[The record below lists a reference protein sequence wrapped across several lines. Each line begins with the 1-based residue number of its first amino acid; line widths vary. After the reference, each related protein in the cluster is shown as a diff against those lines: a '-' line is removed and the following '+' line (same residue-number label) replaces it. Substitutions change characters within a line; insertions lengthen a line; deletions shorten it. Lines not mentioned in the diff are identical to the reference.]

1 MDKFKLDTSI
11 QFPFFKMN
19 ELITYSEVK
28 KPSGVAY
35 ILLVLI
41 NESKD
46 RTARLCSVLENF
58 GVPKNL
64 HYIFAEELDSLI
76 RQEILVCNYDQFYKN
91 EFDAY
96 NIEHFRFTEKGKKIF
111 AEESIPTGVNK
122 EAKLAVFYDIAKNE
136 LLLKIDPDLEPKPLM
151 DCALTPEF
159 YDNFKCN
166 KDVENFLNL
175 NKGKGVPVKKEEIIT
190 KVETIDEYEKWTVK
204 YDCEMSLDGSSI
216 SIKFED
222 PLLQK
227 FAETYYTN
235 ETITK
240 SISYKNRFKFKS
252 KYTEHASFDLFDS
265 EKISGIIIP
274 KDIDDVLKQK
284 FKLLFT
290 KGNYTVSNGLVC
302 KDENAINEFDK
313 LFEFIQVDAHDSIFA
328 YIPATFDFKDEKF
341 STITLPLVLRI
352 KLSNDEL
359 KKVVGIYLKAR
370 SEYSEEKFKELTLL
384 TNITKDYDLASALM
398 DGYMVDSSESNL
410 VRLNEMKSTAV
421 MNPNILLKHKEL
433 TKINYTDYLKSCNQG
448 NLETVLKI
456 TSSIPKYLSLSSE
469 EALKL
474 IFADDKKFA
483 KKVETYELLVSN
495 GFAKEVV
502 ILFINPVEEALKEK
516 AVEEKSLIDLVNFAE
531 LLDGLKAISGVTNY
545 KSYSIDEENID
556 RNGFRNKYG
565 TAYSLFKN
573 IQLFKKANV
582 ELFAEYEGFMS
593 VFETINDY
601 LNMID
606 SALKN
611 PSNIKPE
618 VIEKKIVAGDYQF
631 VFVNLSAKLEMILKN
646 KYQLDGTLSDMLS
659 DARRTGVIEKSII
672 SDLHDF
678 RENRNAFI
686 HPEDRTANFTVDDL
700 RRWAKEIFDLEEEIK
715 WANK

>member
-11 QFPFFKMN
+11 QFPFYKMN

-28 KPSGVAY
+28 KPSGVSY

-46 RTARLCSVLENF
+46 RTARLCNVLENF

-76 RQEILVCNYDQFYKN
+76 RQDILVCNYDQFYKN

-96 NIEHFRFTEKGKKIF
+96 NIEHFRFTDKGKKIF

-136 LLLKIDPDLEPKPLM
+136 LSLKIDPDLEPKPLM

-166 KDVENFLNL
+166 KDIENFLNL

-190 KVETIDEYEKWTVK
+190 KVETIDEFEKWTVK
-204 YDCEMSLDGSSI
+204 YDCEMSLDSSSI
-216 SIKFED
+216 SVKFDD

-252 KYTEHASFDLFDS
+252 KFAEHVSFGLFDS

-290 KGNYTVSNGLVC
+290 KGNYSVSNGLVC
-302 KDENAINEFDK
+302 KDENALNEFDK
-313 LFEFIQVDAHDSIFA
+313 LFEFIQVDAHDSIYA
-328 YIPATFDFKDEKF
+328 YVPATFDFKDEKF
-341 STITLPLVLRI
+341 GIITLPLVLRI

-359 KKVVGIYLKAR
+359 KKVVAFYLRAR
-370 SEYSEEKFKELTLL
+370 SEYSEAGFKELTLL
-384 TNITKDYDLASALM
+384 TNITKDYDLASTLM
-398 DGYMVDSSESNL
+398 DGYMVDNNESNL

-421 MNPNILLKHKEL
+421 MNPNILSKHKDL
-433 TKINYTDYLKSCNQG
+433 TKNNYTDYLKSCNQD

-456 TSSIPKYLSLSSE
+456 TSSIPKYLSLTAE

-474 IFADDKKFA
+474 IFVDGKKFDKKV
-483 KKVETYELLVSN
+483 KTYELLVSN
-495 GFAKEVV
+495 GFAKDVV
-502 ILFINPVEEALKEK
+502 VLFVNPVEEALKQK
-516 AVEEKSLIDLVNFAE
+516 DVEEKSLIDLVNFAG
-531 LLDGLKAISGVTNY
+531 LLDDLKDISGVEDY
-545 KSYSIDEENID
+545 KSYSIDEENIN
-556 RNGFRNKYG
+556 RNEFKNKFS
-565 TAYSLFKN
+565 TAHSLFKN
-573 IQLFKKANV
+573 IQLFKKSNT

-593 VFETINDY
+593 VFEVINDY
-601 LNMID
+601 LNMVD
-606 SALKN
+606 AALKN
-611 PSNIKPE
+611 PNNIKPE

-659 DARRTGVIEKSII
+659 EARRSGVIDKNIV

-700 RRWAKEIFDLEEEIK
+700 RRWAKEIFDLEEDDK